1 MTMSWA
7 AAGLTDHNFAIV
19 ESLRGVAGTN
29 GRTLLELAISWLLRQ
44 PSVVSVIA
52 GATSAEQIRA
62 NAAAANW
69 EIPKDD
75 LAAIDRIAV

>member
-1 MTMSWA
+1 
-7 AAGLTDHNFAIV
+7 
-19 ESLRGVAGTN
+19 VAGKN

-62 NAAAANW
+62 NAAATGW
-69 EIPKDD
+69 DISKED